1 MARRMPAP
9 RGLRV
14 KSVGPAGVTL
24 AWKAPRGAKPA
35 AYLVFR
41 DGRRIARTNRRSY
54 TDTRAKP
61 GRHRYVV
68 VAVDAKGRRGAPSRA
83 LRARMPGPKP
93 LPGATPSAPFA
104 PAAPAGPGPPPAPP
118 GSPTAVLTAAM
129 VDRLFWRAGFGP
141 TPAQRDAWTGRQ
153 HLELVDWLLDAPPS
167 LAPTDTPPLTG
178 GTGNQPIDPLASE
191 DELVMEWLDR
201 MQRAVNPLPERIAFF
216 WHRHWAVSRDDGIPA
231 PWLVAYRNRLLRFA
245 DPAQSFRA
253 LAYEMTT
260 LDAAMSMYLNG
271 NQNVKGRP
279 NENYAREL
287 MELFCLG
294 PKAPD
299 GTDNYSQADVEGLAQ
314 ALTGWRL
321 NSDQLSP
328 DYGKV
333 TFSPAHFE
341 PGAKTFLGHVIPA
354 LGRAAVASDG
364 PACVNAALDAVL
376 GHPSHAQYLIRKLW
390 SEFIAT
396 PIPDAALAAL
406 VAAYHPAAPLRPVL
420 RGILGHP
427 LIFESLAEPN
437 LVKPPV
443 VYLVGVLRQLGAPM
457 KGNYM
462 TGALT
467 SMQQR
472 PYRPPNVAGW
482 EGGMAWLN
490 TNTVQGRFDAVVRAQ
505 FLKYSNNA
513 NSYPRPALV
522 EVDGPPDET
531 AQALLERAHA
541 STGRPWLAEGTRAAL
556 LAYAS
561 SAPTATIQQ
570 RRQRFYTVQALMLGG
585 PDGQVM

>member
-1 MARRMPAP
+1 MAQFRAMAGRLPAP

-14 KSVGPAGVTL
+14 KRVGPGGVTL
-24 AWKAPRGAKPA
+24 AWRPPRGAKPA
-35 AYLVFR
+35 GYLVFR
-41 DGRRIARTNRRSY
+41 DGRRIARTERRSY

-61 GRHRYVV
+61 GRHRYAV
-68 VAVDAKGRRGAPSRA
+68 VALDAKGRRGRPSKIV
-83 LRARMPGPKP
+83 RARMP
-93 LPGATPSAPFA
+93 ARAPSPFT
-104 PAAPAGPGPPPAPP
+104 PAAPAGPDPPPLPAPDV
-118 GSPTAVLTAAM
+118 GPTLTAAM
-129 VDRLFWRAGFGP
+129 VDRLFWRAGFGA
-141 TPAQRDAWTGRQ
+141 TPDQRAAWTGRG
-153 HLELVDWLLDAPPS
+153 HRELVDWLLDTPTS
-167 LAPTDTPPLTG
+167 HAPTATPPLTG
-178 GTGNQPIDPLASE
+178 GSTPNQPIDPLASE

-201 MQRAVNPLPERIAFF
+201 MQRAVNPLRERLAFF

-231 PWLVAYRNRLLRFA
+231 RWLVAYRNRMLRFA

-253 LAYEMTT
+253 LAYEMST

-299 GTDNYSQADVEGLAQ
+299 GSDNYAQADVEGLAR

-321 NSDQLSP
+321 NSDEASP

-341 PGAKTFLGHVIPA
+341 PGAKTFLGRTLPA
-354 LGRAAVASDG
+354 LGRAANAGDG
-364 PACVNAALDAVL
+364 PAAVGAALDAVL

-390 SEFIAT
+390 AEFIAT
-396 PIPDAALAAL
+396 PIPPDALAAL
-406 VAAYHPAAPLRPVL
+406 VAAYRPDGPLRPVL
-420 RGILGHP
+420 RGILAHP
-427 LIFESLAEPN
+427 LIFESLDEPN

-467 SMQQR
+467 NMQQR

-490 TNTVQGRFDAVVRAQ
+490 TNTVQGRFDAVLRAQ
-505 FLKYSNNA
+505 FLKYSNNS
-513 NSYPRPALV
+513 NSYPRAQLV
-522 EVDGPPDET
+522 EVDTVPNESAP
-531 AQALLERAHA
+531 ALVDRVHA
-541 STGRPWLAEGTRAAL
+541 SVGRPWLAEGTRAAL

-561 SAPTATIQQ
+561 AAPVDTPQR

>member
-1 MARRMPAP
+1 MRRRPHAP

-14 KSVGPAGVTL
+14 KSAGPSGVTL
-24 AWKAPRGAKPA
+24 TWKAPRGGTEPE

-41 DGRRIARTNRRSY
+41 DGRRIARTKRRTF
-54 TDTRAKP
+54 TDRRAKP
-61 GRHRYVV
+61 GRHRYEI
-68 VAVDAKGRRGAPSRA
+68 VAVDAKGRRGRPSQIV
-83 LRARMPGPKP
+83 RARMPARPQEP
-93 LPGATPSAPFA
+93 LG
-104 PAAPAGPGPPPAPP
+104 PAAPAGPDPPPLPEPVLGPA
-118 GSPTAVLTAAM
+118 LTAAM

-141 TPAQRDAWTGRQ
+141 TQAQRNAWVGRG
-153 HLELVDWLLDAPPS
+153 HLNLVDWLLDAPPA
-167 LAPTDTPPLTG
+167 LAPTGTPPLTG
-178 GTGNQPIDPLASE
+178 GSGNQPIDPLASE

-201 MQRAVNPLPERIAFF
+201 MQRAVNPLRERLAFF

-231 PWLVAYRNRLLRFA
+231 SWLVAYRDRLLRAA
-245 DPAQSFRA
+245 DPALSFRS
-253 LAYEMTT
+253 LAWEMTT
-260 LDAAMSMYLNG
+260 IDAAMSMYLNG
-271 NQNVKGRP
+271 NQNVRGRP

-299 GTDNYSQADVEGLAQ
+299 GSDNYSQADVEGLAR

-321 NSDQLSP
+321 NSNQDSP

-333 TFSPAHFE
+333 AFAPGSFE
-341 PGAKTFLGHVIPA
+341 PGVKTFLGRTIPA
-354 LGRAAVASDG
+354 LGRTAIAADG
-364 PACVNAALDAVL
+364 PVTVSAALDAVL
-376 GHPSHAQYLIRKLW
+376 GHPSHKQYLIRKLW

-396 PIPDAALAAL
+396 PIPDATLAEL
-406 VAAYHPAAPLRPVL
+406 QSAYSPSGPLRPLL
-420 RGILGHP
+420 RAILGHP
-427 LIFESLAEPN
+427 LIFESLDEPN

-467 SMQQR
+467 NMQQR

-482 EGGMAWLN
+482 EGGMSWLN

-505 FLKYSNNA
+505 FLTYSNNA
-513 NSYPRPALV
+513 NSYPRAALV
-522 EVDGPPDET
+522 EVDGPAGEAPD
-531 AQALLERAHA
+531 AVLERAHA
-541 STGRPWLAEGTRAAL
+541 SVGRPWLAPATRAAL
-556 LAYAS
+556 LSYATA
-561 SAPTATIQQ
+561 APTGTLQQ
-570 RRQRFYTVQALMLGG
+570 RRQRFYTVQALILGG